1 MDESL
6 SQKPA
11 EVPYLEIDPRR
22 ALAWLNS
29 FARAHA
35 AALLSGVLLAVM
47 ALQMFAVIW
56 RKSIAIDE
64 VVMIPAAYYHL
75 GAGNYQLV
83 NEHPALAKIVAG
95 LPLLF
100 VQPNEVRPD
109 QILHTPGTTEAKWE
123 TQAAIWD
130 NNFDR
135 FETLSFWPRA
145 AMIFLALALGILIFR
160 FGRELFGDR
169 AAVIAVGLFALEP
182 TFLAHGR
189 VVQTDVPAALGYL
202 LFFVALYYFNRE
214 PTLRRAVW
222 LGAATAVA
230 VLAKFSMLLV
240 GPVLVPFFVFKLWR
254 PGSIGRRRILTLA
267 ALVLL
272 VTVVVINGA
281 YFFQRPALMP
291 GEIAWVND
299 PTIALTRFDSSAVT
313 FFSFWLPKDFV
324 LGILFQL
331 RHNSSGHWAGFLGM
345 HSQKGWWYYFPVAF
359 ALKATL
365 PFLLLSLTALAW
377 AIYQTFRRRVW
388 FYLWLIVPFVLYT
401 VFVLFSHINIGV
413 RYYLP
418 AYPFLI
424 ILGAGLLDQLLKST
438 RARTVAVVL
447 TVALLGWV
455 AIEAVRAFPHHMS
468 YMNQLASGA
477 PPWWYL
483 SDSNVEWGDDSRLL
497 AQELHARGET
507 RVTDA
512 TLGGWATLR
521 FYGIDRVDP
530 LAATPP
536 ENPPRYIAIGA
547 SYLNGSTIPFPPGP
561 NVTDTD
567 RVNFFSEYRQRV
579 PEAVIGGSIYLY
591 RQTGH

>member
-1 MDESL
+1 M
-6 SQKPA
+6 
-11 EVPYLEIDPRR
+11 IDPRR
-22 ALAWLNS
+22 ALARLKS
-29 FARAHA
+29 FARAHT
-35 AALLSGVLLAVM
+35 AALLSGVLLAIM

-56 RKSIAIDE
+56 RKSITIDE

-75 GAGNYQLV
+75 VAGNYQLV

-100 VQPNEVRPD
+100 VQPNEASPD
-109 QILHTPGTTEAKWE
+109 QIHDPPGTAEAKWAY
-123 TQAAIWD
+123 QAAIWD
-130 NNFDR
+130 KNVDR
-135 FETLSFWPRA
+135 FEPISFWPRV
-145 AMIFLALALGILIFR
+145 AMICLTLALGVLIFR

-189 VVQTDVPAALGYL
+189 VVQTDVPAAFGYL
-202 LFFVALYYFNRE
+202 LFFVALYYFNRK
-214 PTLRRAVW
+214 PTWRLAIW
-222 LGAATAVA
+222 LGAATAIA

-240 GPVLVPFFVFKLWR
+240 GPVLLAFFIVKLWR
-254 PGSIGRRRILTLA
+254 SGSLGRRRILMLGALA
-267 ALVLL
+267 LMTV
-272 VTVVVINGA
+272 VVVINGA

-291 GEIAWVND
+291 AEIAWISE
-299 PTIALTRFDSSAVT
+299 PTTRLTRFDLSAVK
-313 FFSFWLPKDFV
+313 FLSVMLPKDFV

-331 RHNSSGHWAGFLGM
+331 RHNGSGHWAGLLGM

-365 PFLLLSLTALAW
+365 PFLVLSLTALAW
-377 AIYQTFRRRVW
+377 GTYQILKRRAW
-388 FYLWLIVPFVLYT
+388 FYLWLIVPFLLYT

-424 ILGAGLLDQLLKST
+424 ILGAGLLDQLLKFT
-438 RARTVAVVL
+438 RARAVAVAL
-447 TVALLGWV
+447 AVALLGWIT
-455 AIEAVRAFPHHMS
+455 IEAVRAFPHHMS

-477 PPWWYL
+477 PHWWYL
-483 SDSNVEWGDDSRLL
+483 SDSNVEWGDDVRLL
-497 AQELHARGET
+497 AAELRTRGET
-507 RVTDA
+507 RVVDA

-521 FYGIDRVDP
+521 FYGIERVEP
-530 LAATPP
+530 LAATQP
-536 ENPPRYIAIGA
+536 ENPPQYIAIGA
-547 SYLNGSTIPFPPGP
+547 SYLNGSTVPFPPGR
-561 NVTDTD
+561 NLTDAE

-591 RQTGH
+591 RQIGH